1 MTPPST
7 LSAQPNPSLGPP
19 LTAGHLLKPLDFTS
33 TQTIFLFPPMS
44 SKLKGSSTR
53 DPGPVDDAF
62 YVAPTASRFWS
73 AFNHAGTR
81 LFVNV
86 LRKLSANVQVPAT
99 VASNAMNVG
108 IRATVRIPFVPL
120 RLTHR
125 LHSSEIPLR
134 STGQQRPARR
144 HLGPRRSCSPTL
156 RPGPRRPF

>member
-7 LSAQPNPSLGPP
+7 LRALPNPSLGPP

-99 VASNAMNVG
+99 VATNAMNVG
-108 IRATVRIPFVPL
+108 IRATVRIPSVSP
-120 RLTHR
+120 RITHR
-125 LHSSEIPLR
+125 LHSSEIPLC
-134 STGQQRPARR
+134 STGQQ
-144 HLGPRRSCSPTL
+144 
-156 RPGPRRPF
+156 